1 MNAMQPRKTL
11 QRLRAIEADLAT
23 ASGLLTHLRLSDSAW
38 PEALVKAAANL
49 ESIRFDESLSA
60 ERGLIEQLLRQLAE
74 QAKLTRTLL
83 DTAAALY
90 FGRVLSG
97 RFVECGYLAD
107 GAVTHAHYGGM
118 RIEG

>member
-1 MNAMQPRKTL
+1 MQPREII

-23 ASGLLTHLRLSDSAW
+23 AIDSLTHSSLSDSAW

-49 ESIRFDESLSA
+49 ESIRFDESLNA
-60 ERGLIEQLLRQLAE
+60 ERGLIEQLLRHLAE
-74 QAKLTRTLL
+74 QTKVTKTLL

-90 FGRVLSG
+90 FGRLLSG

-107 GAVTHAHYGGM
+107 GAVAHAHYGGM

>member
-1 MNAMQPRKTL
+1 MQPRETL

-23 ASGLLTHLRLSDSAW
+23 AIDSLAHLGLSDSAW
-38 PEALVKAAANL
+38 PEALLKAATNL
-49 ESIRFDESLSA
+49 ESIRFDESLNA
-60 ERGLIEQLLRQLAE
+60 ERGLIEHLLRQLAA
-74 QAKLTRTLL
+74 QTKVTRTLL

-107 GAVTHAHYGGM
+107 GGVAHAHYGGM